1 MAGNGT
7 QGFSGDNGPATGAQL
22 NGPWGIAVD
31 PADNLYIADFGNN
44 RVRKVASG
52 VITTVAGNGS
62 AGYSGDNG
70 QATSAQLNQPQGV
83 AVDSAGNLY
92 IADFDNNRIR
102 KVVNGVITTVAG
114 NGAAGFSGDNGP
126 ATSAQL
132 FEPYGVSLDATGNLY
147 IADYLN
153 SRVREVANGVITTV
167 AGNGTYGFS
176 GDNGRATNAQLSHPQ
191 GRRRGFRR
199 QPVHRGR

>member
-70 QATSAQLNQPQGV
+70 QATSAQLNQPK
-83 AVDSAGNLY
+83 ASLW
-92 IADFDNNRIR
+92 
-102 KVVNGVITTVAG
+102 TL
-114 NGAAGFSGDNGP
+114 P
-126 ATSAQL
+126 ATYIFPTSITIESAR
-132 FEPYGVSLDATGNLY
+132 S
-147 IADYLN
+147 
-153 SRVREVANGVITTV
+153 
-167 AGNGTYGFS
+167 
-176 GDNGRATNAQLSHPQ
+176 
-191 GRRRGFRR
+191 
-199 QPVHRGR
+199 